1 MEIRF
6 KKGTRIKSQAEDVY
20 AELERVRSIGD
31 GDLSLQLLIKE
42 SKPKGAVLHQDFTW
56 APAKASNL
64 WRLHEARKLVQ
75 SIEIIREDTAPV
87 RAYESVRIIEVVP
100 VTTGTRIKH
109 RHVFRTIE
117 DIMADPDTRDELLAQ
132 AFREGA
138 AFRKRFH
145 GLQELAKVFAALDE
159 VLLTVKL
166 RA

>member
-20 AELERVRSIGD
+20 AELERVRGIGG
-31 GDLSLQLLIKE
+31 GDLSLQLLIEE
-42 SKPKGAVLHQDFTW
+42 SKPKSAALHQDFTW
-56 APAKASNL
+56 VTAKAANH

-75 SIEIIREDTAPV
+75 SIEIIRDDMPPT
-87 RAYESVRIIEVVP
+87 RAYESVRIIE
-100 VTTGTRIKH
+100 IKPEVAPKAK
-109 RHVFRTIE
+109 HVFRTIE
-117 DIMADPDTRDELLAQ
+117 DIMRDPDTRDELLAQ

-159 VLLTVKL
+159 ALLTVKL